1 MEIVMKNLIGLQSC
15 DLMIKRI
22 HDKKEK
28 WPVKVR
34 NLENRLKTEENRLE
48 EELNHLE
55 LFKREKKEMELEV
68 ESLEGRIEKSNIKLS
83 AIKSNKEYQ
92 AALKE
97 IEDLER
103 EKALHEDKVLEMMEN
118 IEGLDETYVES
129 KADTSKLKDE
139 IQKEH
144 NKVIKEIK
152 ALDKELKIH
161 EKERTLLCKSIDAG
175 LLKKYDKIKEYRGGF
190 AVSRV
195 IKGVC
200 GGCNMGMPPQ
210 KFNELICG
218 DKIMTCPN
226 CHRIIYWGEDERL
239 KDDVDQS
246 GMSE

>member
-1 MEIVMKNLIGLQSC
+1 LQKVMKNLIGLQSC
-15 DLMIKRI
+15 DLIIKRI
-22 HDKKEK
+22 NDKKKK
-28 WPVKVR
+28 WPVKIQ
-34 NLENRLKTEENRLE
+34 NLENRLKTAENRLK

-55 LFKREKKEMELEV
+55 LFKLKKREIELEV
-68 ESLEGRIEKSNIKLS
+68 ESLEGRTKKSNIKLS

-97 IEDLER
+97 IEDIER
-103 EKALHEDKVLEMMEN
+103 EKADYEDKVLEVMEN
-118 IEGLDETYVES
+118 IEKLDKKYVTS
-129 KADTSKLKDE
+129 KADTSKLKGE
-139 IQKEH
+139 IQKERD
-144 NKVIKEIK
+144 KVIKEIK

-161 EKERTLLCKSIDAG
+161 ERERTLFCRSIDAD
-175 LLKKYDKIKEYRGGF
+175 LLKKYDHLRQNRGGF
-190 AVSRV
+190 AVTPV

-226 CHRIIYWGEDERL
+226 CHRIIYWGEEKRL
-239 KDDVDQS
+239 KDDVDQA